1 MFSVAFIVY
10 VAFNLLLYKL
20 YEYLKHIK
28 LIETRP
34 FLQALFSK
42 GSTIRRCF
50 LYTSISATFP
60 LEKGIIRFA
69 VIFIYQLY
77 KGELNK
83 RVLLFS
89 SCFIVFSCFMQDFYS
104 TLLSLMSLDIF
115 VCYFAARP
123 PENSREPVA
132 RAPEIP
138 REQVP
143 FADRVYDVRPPA
155 REQVPFADRVYDV
168 RPPARQPLAVVDQT
182 IYPLEL
188 KQIVGDGDPILAQEA
203 TERVKDLPYD
213 RKIKVMRQIR
223 QKLILNPAWGVNKLA
238 LLNYEQLGILKN
250 LCSDPALRN
259 RAPWAYYA
267 GSIVSVDQ
275 FNSNN
280 MRLIANTKA
289 QTNFI
294 KNFDERASQYRNAT
308 VKPF

>member
-10 VAFNLLLYKL
+10 VAFSLLLYKL

-28 LIETRP
+28 VIETRP
-34 FLQALFSK
+34 FLEALFSK

-50 LYTSISATFP
+50 LYTSMSGSFP

-69 VIFIYQLY
+69 VLFIYQLY

-89 SCFIVFSCFMQDFYS
+89 SCFIVFSCFMQDYYS

-115 VCYFAARP
+115 VCYFGARP

-132 RAPEIP
+132 RPPENP

-155 REQVPFADRVYDV
+155 RE
-168 RPPARQPLAVVDQT
+168 PLGVVDQT
-182 IYPLEL
+182 LYPLEL
-188 KQIVGDGDPILAQEA
+188 KQIVGDGDPILAQVA
-203 TERVKDLPYD
+203 TERVKDLPYE
-213 RKIKVMRQIR
+213 RKIKIMRQIR
-223 QKLILNPAWGVNKLA
+223 RKLILNPTPGVNKLA

-250 LCSDPALRN
+250 LCSEPTLRN
-259 RAPWAYYA
+259 RSPWAYYA

-275 FNSNN
+275 FNGNN
-280 MRLIANTKA
+280 MKLIANTKA

-294 KNFDERASQYRNAT
+294 KNFDERASQYKNAN

>member
-28 LIETRP
+28 VIETRP

-50 LYTSISATFP
+50 LYTSISASFP

-69 VIFIYQLY
+69 VLFIYQLY

-89 SCFIVFSCFMQDFYS
+89 SCFIVFSCLMQDFYS

-115 VCYFAARP
+115 VCYFGARP
-123 PENSREPVA
+123 PENSREP
-132 RAPEIP
+132 
-138 REQVP
+138 VP
-143 FADRVYDVRPPA
+143 FADRVYDVRPPP
-155 REQVPFADRVYDV
+155 RQPLGVADRVYDV
-168 RPPARQPLAVVDQT
+168 RPPPRQPLGVVDQT
-182 IYPLEL
+182 LYPLEL

-223 QKLILNPAWGVNKLA
+223 RKLILNPAWGVNKLA

-280 MRLIANTKA
+280 MQLIANTKA

-294 KNFDERASQYRNAT
+294 KNFDERASQYKNAN